1 MEKEL
6 SHQDKRW
13 VWRGLMLVIVAL
25 VLAAVLFSFRK
36 YFHRSSSLEADSHQ
50 VVDKYANALSI
61 AMQFFDVQKSG
72 KLVNNK
78 IAWRGDSAMGDG
90 SEANL
95 DLSRGMYD
103 AGDHVK
109 FGFPMAFTATV
120 LSWAI
125 LEYGNHMNM
134 VNELDNAQESL
145 KWITDFLINAHPSE
159 NVLYI
164 QVGDPKLDHTCW
176 ERPEEMTEKRPLT
189 QVNASHPGSEVAAES
204 AAAMAAASLVFKS
217 IDSAYSGIL
226 LKHAKQLFT
235 FADTYKGFYSISIPG
250 VQNFYNSTGFGDEL
264 LWAAAWIYHA
274 TGDKSYLNYVSTNGN
289 AFANW
294 GYPSWFSWENKLAG
308 VQVLL
313 SRVNFFGPSED
324 ISTEES
330 LSLQSYRQTAETFLC
345 GLLPESPMAT
355 SQRTA
360 DGLVWVNRWN
370 PLQYSVASSFLAVV
384 YSDYML
390 SSQTS
395 NLYCSGK
402 LYEPIELRNF
412 AVSQLDYIL
421 GNNRMEMSYLVG
433 YGSRYPQQVHH
444 RGASIPVDANSNCT
458 DGFKWLHTRHPN
470 PNVAV
475 GALVGGPSINDTYS
489 DSRNKAIESEPTIY
503 NSALIVGLVSGL
515 ITSSSQVESF
525 VKN

>member
-1 MEKEL
+1 MEKEPYK
-6 SHQDKRW
+6 DKRW
-13 VWRGLMLVIVAL
+13 TWRGLVLVIAAL
-25 VLAAVLFSFRK
+25 ILAAVLFSFRK
-36 YFHRSSSLEADSHQ
+36 YFHRSNSSEEDTHQ

-61 AMQFFDVQKSG
+61 AMQFLTFRTAG

-90 SEANL
+90 SEVNL
-95 DLSRGMYD
+95 DLSKGMYD

-134 VNELDNAQESL
+134 VKQLENAQESL

-164 QVGDPKLDHTCW
+164 QVGEPKLDHTCW
-176 ERPEEMTEKRPLT
+176 ERPEAMTGKRPLT
-189 QVNASHPGSEVAAES
+189 QVNASYPGTDVSAES

-217 IDSAYSGIL
+217 IDSAYSGTL
-226 LKHAKQLFT
+226 LKHAKQLFK
-235 FADTYKGFYSISIPG
+235 FADTYRGSYSISIPK
-250 VQNFYNSTGFGDEL
+250 VKDFYNSTGFGDEL
-264 LWAAAWIYHA
+264 LWAASWLYHA
-274 TGDKSYLNYVSTNGN
+274 TGDKSYLTYVATNGN

-294 GYPSWFSWENKLAG
+294 GNPSWFSWENKLAG
-308 VQVLL
+308 VQVLYAYIPR
-313 SRVNFFGPSED
+313 SSMVNLFGSKED
-324 ISTEES
+324 IS
-330 LSLQSYRQTAETFLC
+330 LQLYRQTAETFLC

-355 SQRTA
+355 SQRTT
-360 DGLVWVNRWN
+360 DGLLWVNQWN
-370 PLQYSVASSFLAVV
+370 PMQYTVASSFLAVV

-402 LYEPIELRNF
+402 LYDPMELRNF

-444 RGASIPVDANSNCT
+444 RGASIPVDANSNCS
-458 DGFKWLHTRHPN
+458 DGFKWLHREHPN

-475 GALVGGPSINDTYS
+475 GALVGGPSLSDTYT
-489 DSRNKAIESEPTIY
+489 DSRNNTKESEPTTY
-503 NSALIVGLVSGL
+503 NSALIVGLISGL
-515 ITSSSQVESF
+515 ITASSQLESF

>member
-1 MEKEL
+1 MEKET
-6 SHQDKRW
+6 HKDKRW
-13 VWRGLMLVIVAL
+13 FWRGVVIFSFVAF

-36 YFHRSSSLEADSHQ
+36 YFHPSDSSKAVTHQ

-90 SEANL
+90 SEVNL
-95 DLSRGMYD
+95 DLTKGMYD

-120 LSWAI
+120 LSWSI
-125 LEYGNHMNM
+125 LEYGNNM
-134 VNELDNAQESL
+134 KLVNELENAQESL
-145 KWITDFLINAHPSE
+145 KWITDFLINAHPSD

-176 ERPEEMTEKRPLT
+176 ERPEVMTGKRPLT
-189 QVNASHPGSEVAAES
+189 QVNATYPGTDVAAET

-217 IDSAYSGIL
+217 IDSVYSENL
-226 LKHAKQLFT
+226 LKHAQQLFK
-235 FADTYKGFYSISIPG
+235 FADTYRGLYSISIPE
-250 VQNFYNSTGFGDEL
+250 VQEFYNSTAFGDEL
-264 LWAAAWIYHA
+264 LWAASWLYHA
-274 TGDKSYLNYVSTNGN
+274 TGDKSYLSYVATNGDT
-289 AFANW
+289 FANW
-294 GYPSWFSWENKLAG
+294 GNPCWFSWENKLAG

-313 SRVNFFGPSED
+313 SRVNLFGSKED

-330 LSLQSYRQTAETFLC
+330 LSLQLYRQTAETFLC
-345 GLLPESPMAT
+345 GLLPESPTAT
-355 SQRTA
+355 SQRTP
-360 DGLVWVNRWN
+360 DGLVWVNQWN

-390 SSQTS
+390 SSQTP
-395 NLYCSGK
+395 NLYCIGE
-402 LYEPIELRNF
+402 LYEPTELRNF
-412 AVSQLDYIL
+412 AVLQLDYIL
-421 GNNRMEMSYLVG
+421 GNNPMEMSYLVG

-444 RGASIPVDANSNCT
+444 RGASIPVDVNSNCS
-458 DGFKWLHTRHPN
+458 DGFKWLHTREPN

-475 GALVGGPSINDTYS
+475 GALVGGPSLSDTYM
-489 DSRNKAIESEPTIY
+489 DSRNNISQSETTTY
-503 NSALIVGLVSGL
+503 NTALIVGLISGL
-515 ITSSSQVESF
+515 ITSSSLVESF
-525 VKN
+525 VRN

>member
-1 MEKEL
+1 MEKEPPK
-6 SHQDKRW
+6 DKRW
-13 VWRGLMLVIVAL
+13 FWRGLVLFSFVAL
-25 VLAAVLFSFRK
+25 VIAAVLFSFSK
-36 YFHRSSSLEADSHQ
+36 YFHRSDSSKADTHQ
-50 VVDKYANALSI
+50 VVDKYANALII

-95 DLSRGMYD
+95 DLTKGMFD

-120 LSWAI
+120 LSWSI
-125 LEYGNHMNM
+125 LEYGNNM
-134 VNELDNAQESL
+134 KLVNELENAQESL
-145 KWITDFLINAHPSE
+145 KWITDFLINAHPSD

-176 ERPEEMTEKRPLT
+176 ERPEVMTGKRPLT
-189 QVNASHPGSEVAAES
+189 QVNATYPGTDVAAET

-217 IDSAYSGIL
+217 IDSAYSKTL
-226 LKHAKQLFT
+226 LKHARQLFT
-235 FADTYKGFYSISIPG
+235 FADTYRGLYSISIPG
-250 VQNFYNSTGFGDEL
+250 VQEFYNSTGFGDEL
-264 LWAAAWIYHA
+264 LWAAAWLYHA
-274 TGDKSYLNYVSTNGN
+274 TRDKSYLRYVATNGDV
-289 AFANW
+289 FANW
-294 GYPSWFSWENKLAG
+294 GNSSWFSWENKLAG

-313 SRVNFFGPSED
+313 SRVNFFGTEED

-330 LSLQSYRQTAETFLC
+330 LSLQLYRQTAETFLC
-345 GLLPESPMAT
+345 GLLPESPTAT
-355 SQRTA
+355 SQRTP
-360 DGLVWVNRWN
+360 DGLVWVNQWN

-395 NLYCSGK
+395 NLYCSGE
-402 LYEPIELRNF
+402 LYEPTELRNF

-421 GNNRMEMSYLVG
+421 GNNPTEMSYLVG

-444 RGASIPVDANSNCT
+444 RGASIPVDDNSNCS
-458 DGFKWLHTRHPN
+458 DGFKWLHTREPN

-475 GALVGGPSINDTYS
+475 GALVGGPSLSDTYM
-489 DSRNKAIESEPTIY
+489 DFRNNISQSETTTY
-503 NSALIVGLVSGL
+503 NSALIVGLISGL